1 LKIAEEANR
10 RSMEDRIRSEK
21 DKKINLYG
29 ETRMHEAARGNDS
42 RYLKTLIEVGYNL
55 NARDEGGWTPLHEA
69 VGALKLENVR
79 ILAQSGANLNLRS
92 NEGTLSAEGER
103 TDSGGL
109 TPLMEAC
116 DRGAT
121 AIVNLLLQYG
131 ANVALKNRDDWTAL
145 DFFRNAMKMGMIEN
159 EDLVEATRLVSLMEK
174 KLKEAHI
181 TVNSEPPPKKLK
193 VDDKPAAKLPR
204 LENEASSQRR
214 RVLDPNVANLHE
226 YQKMMNAVGRGA
238 VAHDRKNALLG
249 DGDDELFD
257 EDEEDGLR
265 HLEPP
270 LDDLLIGVDNLLE
283 VAPSSPSATTSAPAP
298 SAPTGKSRKAV
309 KNSEFV
315 WDVDDLYTELHDD
328 FPCTSASAE
337 SSHSQRPKSG
347 VRARPTARIISDNS
361 DSENE
366 TAVVPPQAAT
376 HQRSTGSERQ
386 LQLADCARSAPKC
399 SSNRDVREAEK
410 TLPPAWRSNGTVQ
423 PTENKTVSAA
433 AAASSTKQIFIKL
446 VIKQDDGTHFKT
458 KGMPF
463 SSSSTIGDV
472 RKRCDVE
479 LRGEVEYSSMVISHD
494 DCELTDDTPLELVL
508 ADGNKLLEC
517 ILIGC
522 RSLRQ
527 LIGDYSLC
535 SMLKKLDLSFNDFN
549 DDGSDFVEMFASL
562 CPNLVHLKLASCNM
576 SSTTVDGLVRQLTSN
591 ISYFFTVNRG

>member
-1 LKIAEEANR
+1 MGHFIQ
-10 RSMEDRIRSEK
+10 
-21 DKKINLYG
+21 LYCLD
-29 ETRMHEAARGNDS
+29 TDFAR
-42 RYLKTLIEVGYNL
+42 
-55 NARDEGGWTPLHEA
+55 
-69 VGALKLENVR
+69 
-79 ILAQSGANLNLRS
+79 
-92 NEGTLSAEGER
+92 
-103 TDSGGL
+103 
-109 TPLMEAC
+109 
-116 DRGAT
+116 
-121 AIVNLLLQYG
+121 
-131 ANVALKNRDDWTAL
+131 
-145 DFFRNAMKMGMIEN
+145 
-159 EDLVEATRLVSLMEK
+159 
-174 KLKEAHI
+174 I

-193 VDDKPAAKLPR
+193 VDDKPAAKSSR
-204 LENEASSQRR
+204 LEKEASSQRR

-283 VAPSSPSATTSAPAP
+283 VAPSSPTATTSAPTP
-298 SAPTGKSRKAV
+298 SASTGKSRKTV
-309 KNSEFV
+309 ENSEFV
-315 WDVDDLYTELHDD
+315 WDVDDLYTDLHED

-347 VRARPTARIISDNS
+347 VRARRTARIVSDNS

-366 TAVVPPQAAT
+366 IAVVPPQAAV
-376 HQRSTGSERQ
+376 HRRSTGSERQ

-399 SSNRDVREAEK
+399 SSNRDAREAEK
-410 TLPPAWRSNGTVQ
+410 TLPPARHSNETVQ
-423 PTENKTVSAA
+423 PTEDKTVSTAA
-433 AAASSTKQIFIKL
+433 TASSAKQIFDQLLIFVVASLRSRKCIECIGQCACL
-446 VIKQDDGTHFKT
+446 CENIVYSIRFG
-458 KGMPF
+458 
-463 SSSSTIGDV
+463 SSTIGDV

-517 ILIGC
+517 ILIGWSKPSAAQIYTKRSKYPMSDVLRALNESSSGC
-522 RSLRQ
+522 LDLREMNIAQDDAVCSAMETLQTTLTELHLDGSTLHASFTEIISKMARRLAVLSLPCCALDSRSLRQ